1 MGRKQGKRPKAGLIV
16 WGLLTLLSVAFIASG
31 IGPLELLGDALLA
44 LCLIK
49 AGFKAHGHVIGGRRR
64 GKGGRGGRARRPRF
78 ASKGAASP
86 TRPPG
91 NLDSA

>member
-1 MGRKQGKRPKAGLIV
+1 MGPKQGKRLKAGHIV

-31 IGPLELLGDALLA
+31 IGPVELLGDALLA

-49 AGFKAHGHVIGGRRR
+49 AGLTAHGHDIGGRRR
-64 GKGGRGGRARRPRF
+64 GGGGGARRPRF
-78 ASKGAASP
+78 RSKEAASP
-86 TRPPG
+86 PRPPE

>member
-1 MGRKQGKRPKAGLIV
+1 M
-16 WGLLTLLSVAFIASG
+16 LSVAFIGSG
-31 IGPLELLGDALLA
+31 IGPVELLGDALLA

-49 AGFKAHGHVIGGRRR
+49 AGLKAHGHVIGGRRR
-64 GKGGRGGRARRPRF
+64 GGRTRRPRF

>member
-1 MGRKQGKRPKAGLIV
+1 MGRKQGKRLKAGHIV
-16 WGLLTLLSVAFIASG
+16 WGLLTLLSVAFIGSG
-31 IGPLELLGDALLA
+31 IGPVELLGDALLA

-49 AGFKAHGHVIGGRRR
+49 AGLKAHGHVIGGRRR
-64 GKGGRGGRARRPRF
+64 GRTRRPRF

>member
-1 MGRKQGKRPKAGLIV
+1 MGRKQGKRLKAGHIV
-16 WGLLTLLSVAFIASG
+16 WGLLTLLSVAFIGSG
-31 IGPLELLGDALLA
+31 IGPVELLGDALLA

-49 AGFKAHGHVIGGRRR
+49 AGLKAHGHVIGGRRR
-64 GKGGRGGRARRPRF
+64 GRGGRTRRPRF

>member
-1 MGRKQGKRPKAGLIV
+1 MGRKQGKRPKTGHIV
-16 WGLLTLLSVAFIASG
+16 WGLLTLLSVALIGSG
-31 IGPLELLGDALLA
+31 IGPIELLGDALLA

-49 AGFKAHGHVIGGRRR
+49 AGLKAHGHVIGGRRR
-64 GKGGRGGRARRPRF
+64 GRGGTRRPRF
-78 ASKGAASP
+78 GSKGAASP